1 MMLSRSLY
9 ESYIKIVLKQ
19 LSILIHRKRLT
30 SSQFARKEISKL
42 LRITDQFHFFL
53 FLVRFLRKYYSIP
66 FLDIFKRM
74 VYFMITNQVFNIL
87 TCVSINTFYYSSHA
101 CMVQLFIQTW
111 YNANTIDLL
120 KDIT

>member
-19 LSILIHRKRLT
+19 PSILIHRKRLT

-42 LRITDQFHFFL
+42 LRIIDQFHFFL
-53 FLVRFLRKYYSIP
+53 FLVRFLRKYYAIP
-66 FLDIFKRM
+66 LKRM